1 MDNDWD
7 LLDEDEHEELEDELD
22 EDEESEEGE
31 GACGDRSLSEDQ
43 RRRWYDD
50 AVDPEPLD
58 GLLSW

>member
-1 MDNDWD
+1 MNDWD
-7 LLDEDEHEELEDELD
+7 LDESDHEELDEQ
-22 EDEESEEGE
+22 DEESEERTDT
-31 GACGDRSLSEDQ
+31 CGDRELSEDQ